1 MDVFISLFKKYLFHY
16 LAAPSLGC
24 SMQDLVRTLHWESGG
39 SLPFEPPEK
48 PTLESISKNVMTQH
62 TTTRLSLLKLQLYV
76 GYNTKTHDSGSHYGS
91 VMASEAAKKRRELR
105 CCLSHW
111 DIGLEQPFSIWV
123 P

>member
-1 MDVFISLFKKYLFHY
+1 
-16 LAAPSLGC
+16 
-24 SMQDLVRTLHWESGG
+24 
-39 SLPFEPPEK
+39 
-48 PTLESISKNVMTQH
+48 MTQH
-62 TTTRLSLLKLQLYV
+62 TTTRLSLLKLQLYL